1 MKIKK
6 NASNSIDLVNSCT
19 LVIYGGGVKSDHHG
33 VAMNW
38 LSKLFFNS
46 KNQLAS
52 TKLGRHN
59 SYIANPSQKA
69 NMNKPFVSLK
79 TAAEGKVEGIKK
91 ETNFQVDP
99 ALVKVKPGFNRPI
112 DRANV
117 EQFKTSIKA
126 GATIP
131 PIYVTVTDGV
141 IELVDGEHR
150 WIAVCELVAEGEP
163 ILSMAAIQFR
173 GDAAEQIAHLLTSSQ
188 GKPLTPLESG
198 LQYQKLA
205 RYGWTT
211 KQIADRVG
219 RSQGH
224 VSQCIALAESG
235 IEVKQA
241 VQRGEVSSTLAMEV
255 VRTHGAGAGAVI
267 KEKVEQAKAEGK
279 KRVTAASGKPSKP
292 TRKALEELAEASMN
306 WSDGIGN
313 ANTLSDAVLKFR
325 NSF

>member
-1 MKIKK
+1 M
-6 NASNSIDLVNSCT
+6 T
-19 LVIYGGGVKSDHHG
+19 
-33 VAMNW
+33 
-38 LSKLFFNS
+38 F
-46 KNQLAS
+46 
-52 TKLGRHN
+52 
-59 SYIANPSQKA
+59 P
-69 NMNKPFVSLK
+69 SLK
-79 TAAEGKVEGIKK
+79 AAAEQKVHGGEIAKA
-91 ETNFQVDP
+91 THFNVDP
-99 ALVKVKPGFNRPI
+99 KHIKVKPGFNRPI
-112 DRANV
+112 DRDNV
-117 EQFKTSIKA
+117 EQFKTAIRN
-126 GATIP
+126 GAIIP
-131 PIYVTVTDGV
+131 PIYVHVENGV

-235 IEVKQA
+235 IEIKQA

-267 KEKVEQAKAEGK
+267 AEKVEQAKAEGK

-292 TRKALEELAEASMN
+292 TRKALEQLAQAVEDWFEDRADS
-306 WSDGIGN
+306 N
-313 ANTLSDAVLKFR
+313 ALGDALDKFR

>member
-1 MKIKK
+1 MT
-6 NASNSIDLVNSCT
+6 V
-19 LVIYGGGVKSDHHG
+19 
-33 VAMNW
+33 
-38 LSKLFFNS
+38 
-46 KNQLAS
+46 
-52 TKLGRHN
+52 
-59 SYIANPSQKA
+59 
-69 NMNKPFVSLK
+69 KPFVSLK

-117 EQFKTSIKA
+117 DQFKTSIKA

-235 IEVKQA
+235 IDVKQA

-292 TRKALEELAEASMN
+292 TRKALEELAEAVRVFCEEGTG
-306 WSDGIGN
+306 GIDLGV
-313 ANTLSDAVLKFR
+313 AFER
-325 NSF
+325 FQNSF